1 MIASKEVTAKD
12 NSAVELTVTIKKEA
26 AKEAYTKLLNDYSKK
41 IQIKGFRKGKAPS
54 HILEQKYG
62 DGIKEEVAMNLV
74 EESLKIVFEE
84 IEEKPLPYSTPALQE
99 GAELKN
105 FDEDYKFSVIYD
117 VFPTLKVG
125 EYKDLEIEVPDVKVL
140 KKDEDRELEKLREQ
154 NAVVIEKTEGSV
166 EKDDIVT
173 INYCELDKDGNETEG
188 SSREDFVFTV
198 GTGYNI
204 YKIDDDIIGMKKD
217 EEKILDKD
225 FPDDFENK
233 DLAGKSV
240 KIKVKV
246 TTIKVNEL
254 PELDDELAQDISEK
268 YKTLKD
274 LRADIKKNLKE
285 TLDKKLKEIKLEK
298 LMDKII
304 ESSEIPVPESM
315 LQAEIQNSWQN
326 FLVQSRMDE
335 QQILQILE
343 MQGKSKESLIDEWR
357 PNSEKSLRVQLLMA
371 KLIEDEKIEAA
382 EDEVEEEI
390 KEQAIG
396 SGQKYEEFKELIE
409 KNNYTPHIESDVKN
423 KKFIDFLISKNTI
436 TKGKKVDYL
445 DLLENNL

>member
-371 KLIEDEKIEAA
+371 KLIEDEKIEAT
-382 EDEVEEEI
+382 EEEIEEEI

>member
-12 NSAVELTVTIKKEA
+12 NSSVELTVTIKKEA
-26 AKEAYTKLLNDYSKK
+26 AKEEYTKLLNDYSKK

-74 EESLKIVFEE
+74 EESLKIVFDE
-84 IEEKPLPYSTPALQE
+84 IKEKPLPYSTPALQE

-125 EYKDLEIEVPDVKVL
+125 EYKDLEIEVPDAKVL

-173 INYCELDKDGNETEG
+173 INYCELDKEGNEIEG

-204 YKIDDDIIGMKKD
+204 YKIDDDIIGMEKD
-217 EEKILDKD
+217 EEKIIEKD
-225 FPDDFENK
+225 FPDNFDNK
-233 DLAGKSV
+233 DLSGKSV

-254 PELDDELAQDISEK
+254 PKLDDELAQDISEK
-268 YKTLKD
+268 FETLKD

-357 PNSEKSLRVQLLMA
+357 PNSEKSLKVQLLMA
-371 KLIEDEKIEAA
+371 KLIEDEKIEAT
-382 EDEVEEEI
+382 EEEVEAEI

-396 SGQKYEEFKELIE
+396 SGQKFEEFKELIE

>member
-26 AKEAYTKLLNDYSKK
+26 AKEAYSKLLKDYSKK

-62 DGIKEEVAMNLV
+62 DGIKEEAAMNLV
-74 EESLKIVFEE
+74 EESLKTIFDE

-105 FDEDYKFSVIYD
+105 FDEDYKFSVVYD

-173 INYCELDKDGNETEG
+173 INYSELDKEGNEIERNP
-188 SSREDFVFTV
+188 REDFVFTV

-204 YKIDDDIIGMKKD
+204 YKIDDDIIGMGKD
-217 EEKILDKD
+217 EEKILEKN

-233 DLAGKSV
+233 DLAGKTV

-254 PELDDELAQDISEK
+254 PELDDELAQDISER
-268 YKTLKD
+268 YETLKD
-274 LRADIKKNLKE
+274 LRANIKKNLKE

-298 LMDKII
+298 IMDKII

-315 LQAEIQNSWQN
+315 LQAEMQNSWQN
-326 FLVQSRMDE
+326 FLRQSGMDE

-343 MQGKSKESLIDEWR
+343 MQGKSKEALIEEWK
-357 PNSEKSLRVQLLMA
+357 PNSEKSLKVQLLMA
-371 KLIEDEKIEAA
+371 KLIEDEKITASE
-382 EDEVEEEI
+382 EEVEKEI
-390 KEQAIG
+390 KEQAED

-409 KNNYTPHIESDVKN
+409 KNNYTPHIESDIKN
-423 KKFIDFLISKNTI
+423 KKFINFLISNNTI

>member
-1 MIASKEVTAKD
+1 MIASKEVTLKD

-26 AKEAYTKLLNDYSKK
+26 AKEAYSKLLKDYSKK

-54 HILEQKYG
+54 HVLEQKYG
-62 DGIKEEVAMNLV
+62 DGIKEEAAMNLV
-74 EESLKIVFEE
+74 EESLKTIFDE

-99 GAELKN
+99 GAELKD

-125 EYKDLEIEVPDVKVL
+125 EYKGLEIEVPDVKVL

-173 INYCELDKDGNETEG
+173 INYSELDKEGNEIEG

-204 YKIDDDIIGMKKD
+204 YKIDDDIIGMGKD
-217 EEKILDKD
+217 EEKILEKN

-233 DLAGKSV
+233 DLAGKTV

-254 PELDDELAQDISEK
+254 PELDDELAQDISER

-274 LRADIKKNLKE
+274 LRANIKKNLNE

-298 LMDKII
+298 IMDKII
-304 ESSEIPVPESM
+304 GSSEIPIPESM
-315 LQAEIQNSWQN
+315 LQAEMQNSWQN
-326 FLVQSRMDE
+326 FLRQSGMDE
-335 QQILQILE
+335 KQILQILE
-343 MQGKSKESLIDEWR
+343 MQGKSKEALIEEWK
-357 PNSEKSLRVQLLMA
+357 PNSEKSLKVQLLMA
-371 KLIEDEKIEAA
+371 KLIEDEKITASE
-382 EDEVEEEI
+382 EEVEKEI
-390 KEQAIG
+390 KEQAED

-409 KNNYTPHIESDVKN
+409 KNNYTPHIESDIKN
-423 KKFIDFLISKNTI
+423 KKFINFLISNNTI